1 MFGTGVALIRRCENS
16 QNILSSEFELLGV
29 QLFAHATN
37 VRRITFD
44 FFACFRS
51 EPTFQTPV
59 STRNSERSP
68 MANHDIHCH
77 FFSQED
83 LLAAGCLDIHMAMRA
98 AESSLRA
105 FNEGDVLFPEK
116 IVQIFND
123 DTQERINCLP
133 ATFKSKRIC
142 GMKWVSVFPP
152 NPIKHGIQNLSAV
165 IILSEIEHGFPI
177 AFMEGTLCSNVRVGT
192 MGALAAKYLARQDS
206 ESIGFIGAGEQA
218 KMHLIAMKTAIP
230 SLKRCGIAAK
240 QSSEEEQ
247 FVREMSSI
255 IPDMEFSAANSDLK
269 NAVDGAD
276 IIVTATSAQAPLLKA
291 EWMKKGAFYS
301 HVGGWEDEYA
311 VAKQCDKIVCDDWET
326 VKHRTQTLSRMY
338 KEGELTDG
346 DVYANLEELVIGAK
360 PGREN
365 DDERIYF
372 NAVGLAYVDVAIAIA
387 MFETACQA
395 GLGQDL
401 QIQHDMIFEHE
412 KLKDW
417 VRF

>member
-1 MFGTGVALIRRCENS
+1 M
-16 QNILSSEFELLGV
+16 LG
-29 QLFAHATN
+29 
-37 VRRITFD
+37 
-44 FFACFRS
+44 
-51 EPTFQTPV
+51 
-59 STRNSERSP
+59 
-68 MANHDIHCH
+68 HDIHCR

-83 LLAAGCLDIHMAMRA
+83 LLAAGCLDINMAMDA
-98 AESSLRA
+98 AEESIRA
-105 FNEGDVLFPEK
+105 YESNDVIFPEK

-123 DTQERINCLP
+123 ETQERINCLP
-133 ATFKSKRIC
+133 ATFKSKQIC

-152 NPIKHGIQNLSAV
+152 NPAKYGIQNLSAV

-177 AFMEGTLCSNVRVGT
+177 AFMEGTLCSNIRVGT
-192 MGALAAKYLARQDS
+192 MGAVAAKYLARKDS

-218 KMHLIAMKTAIP
+218 KMHLIAMKTAVP
-230 SLKRCGIAAK
+230 SLNECRVAAK
-240 QSSEEEQ
+240 EAAEEEQ
-247 FVREMSSI
+247 FVREMSAI
-255 IPDMEFSAANSDLK
+255 VPGVDFKACNSDL
-269 NAVDGAD
+269 AAATQGTD

-291 EWMKKGAFYS
+291 DWMKPGAFYS

-338 KEGELTDG
+338 KDGELTD
-346 DVYANLEELVIGAK
+346 DDIYANLSELVCGNK
-360 PGREN
+360 GGRES

-372 NAVGLAYVDVAIAIA
+372 NAVGLAYVDVGIA
-387 MFETACQA
+387 MAMHQRAEQA

-401 QIQHDMIFEHE
+401 QIQHEMIFEHA